1 MQLQVRTTHLVQVHS
16 TVWYHTPVK
25 DISSRQQR
33 LTMGS
38 TLVIELNPLFPLA
51 GGWWFNACGD
61 TNLNGR
67 YMWLRSKGR
76 SMRRKGIHWKALGIS
91 YSLKTTKISIRHA

>member
-1 MQLQVRTTHLVQVHS
+1 MQVHCA
-16 TVWYHTPVK
+16 VWYHTPVK
-25 DISSRQQR
+25 DISNQ
-33 LTMGS
+33 
-38 TLVIELNPLFPLA
+38 TLVIEWNLLFPLA

-76 SMRRKGIHWKALGIS
+76 SMRRKGIQWKPLGIS
-91 YSLKTTKISIRHA
+91 YSLKTTKISIRHV

>member
-1 MQLQVRTTHLVQVHS
+1 MGNHTRFS
-16 TVWYHTPVK
+16 TK
-25 DISSRQQR
+25 DRDNDNHQDSNCAKNY
-33 LTMGS
+33 T
-38 TLVIELNPLFPLA
+38 